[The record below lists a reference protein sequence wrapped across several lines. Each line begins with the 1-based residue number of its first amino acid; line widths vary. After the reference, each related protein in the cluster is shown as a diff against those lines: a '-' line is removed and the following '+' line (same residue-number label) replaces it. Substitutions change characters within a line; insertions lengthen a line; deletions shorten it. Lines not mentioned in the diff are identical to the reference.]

1 MGTCFMCFPAIVV
14 LVKFCRYGTTPGQDT
29 IVRANLLKKEGIVQ
43 EHLITSLDIGSRKF
57 AGVMALIDREN
68 QMRILAASQV
78 PARGVKRG
86 GITNIED
93 VSQGMVELTERVEQL
108 GNHKFSHIYLGMT
121 GKHIESY
128 NHTGAVAVS
137 PPERDISFDDVTRVI
152 DVAGS
157 VPLENNRSI
166 LAVIPRT
173 YIIDGQ
179 DGIKNPVGMSGHRLE
194 VEALIISGV
203 SSLQQN
209 LVKCANAAH
218 LQVDDIVVSALAS
231 AEAVLA
237 PSEREMGVIMID
249 IGAGTSDVAMF
260 VEGGPLRTFSLEMGG
275 NLISDDIAYAL
286 RLPSQVAESIKVS
299 YGSTF
304 YPPIPEDDM
313 IDLNTFMSDC
323 HEVLPRRILAEKII
337 YPRVEEML
345 TTIRDEIRRTLRD
358 RMHVSG
364 VVLTGGSA
372 QLTGIAE
379 VTARIFEAPVRIGAP
394 HSLYGASD
402 AVLNPAFSTAI
413 GLLRWQQQA
422 IAQGMFEDTR
432 KRFSMKNILQF
443 LGIKR

>member
-1 MGTCFMCFPAIVV
+1 M
-14 LVKFCRYGTTPGQDT
+14 
-29 IVRANLLKKEGIVQ
+29 
-43 EHLITSLDIGSRKF
+43 
-57 AGVMALIDREN
+57 IDREN
-68 QMRILAASQV
+68 QLRILAASQV

-108 GNHKFSHIYLGMT
+108 SNQKITHIYLSMT

-128 NHTGAVAVS
+128 NHTGAVAIS
-137 PPERDISFDDVTRVI
+137 PAERDISLDDVTRVI

-194 VEALIISGV
+194 VEALIISGI
-203 SSLQQN
+203 SSLQHN

-218 LQVDDIVVSALAS
+218 LQADDIVVSALAS
-231 AEAVLA
+231 AEAVLS
-237 PSEREMGVIMID
+237 PGEREMGVIMVD
-249 IGAGTSDVAMF
+249 IGAGTSDVAVF
-260 VEGGPLRTFSLEMGG
+260 VEGGPLRTFSLELGG

-286 RLPSQVAESIKVS
+286 RLPAQIAESIKVS

-304 YPPIPEDDM
+304 YPPIPEDEM

-323 HEVLPRRILAEKII
+323 HEVLPRRVLAEKII

-345 TTIRDEIRRTLRD
+345 VKIRDEIRRTHQD
-358 RMHVSG
+358 KFHTSG

-372 QLTGIAE
+372 QLVGIAE
-379 VTARIFEAPVRIGAP
+379 VASRIFEAPVRIGAP

-402 AVLNPAFSTAI
+402 SILNPAYSTVI

-422 IAQGMFEDTR
+422 LAQGMFDDSN
-432 KRFSMKNILQF
+432 KRFGMNTILRF